1 MSKNVL
7 ELKWTDIEEVDKEKT
22 VVFLGIAPI
31 EEHGRHLPIGVDIY
45 ETTHWMNNSINKLE
59 NVFSDYIFLMMP
71 IIPYGN
77 AYMKGFV
84 GNIHLSQKML
94 YHLVLDSL
102 AAIAQWGI
110 KNIVIIS
117 GHADPKHLI
126 AIEQACEVVNK
137 KYGKIAFSPMGAIFS
152 EKVSVKPSQ
161 NTQNMYDK
169 LKEYPDDYH
178 AGWIETSCMLSINEQ
193 LVNPNYKE
201 QPSIH
206 IKDQE
211 MMFPRVLI
219 KRIKD
224 YGHIGYPSE
233 ATVELGNALNEDM
246 AEKIK
251 ICVEAFIQ
259 RVNYQ
264 QYEHHELY
272 RLPFLKVRKWRWI

>member
-1 MSKNVL
+1 M
-7 ELKWTDIEEVDKEKT
+7 ELRWTDIEELDKEKT
-22 VVFLGIAPI
+22 VILLGVAPI
-31 EEHGRHLPIGVDIY
+31 EEHGRHLPIGVDVY
-45 ETTHWMNNSINKLE
+45 ETEHWINNSIDKLE
-59 NVFSDYIFLMMP
+59 KEFSGYTFLTML

-84 GNIHLSQKML
+84 GNMHLSQKML

-126 AIEQACEVVNK
+126 GIEQACEVVNK

-152 EKVSVKPSQ
+152 EKVSMKPSKK
-161 NTQNMYDK
+161 TQCMYDK
-169 LKEYPDDYH
+169 LQEYPNDFH

-201 QPSIH
+201 QPDIH

-211 MMFPRVLI
+211 MIFPRAVM
-219 KRIKD
+219 KKIKD
-224 YGHIGYPSE
+224 YGHIGYPRE
-233 ATVELGNALNEDM
+233 ATVELGIALNEDM
-246 AEKIK
+246 AERIK

-259 RVNYQ
+259 RKNYE

-272 RLPFLKVRKWRWI
+272 RLPFLKVRKWGWI